1 MIDPYSVIACDSY
14 VVAGK
19 SHVNESVI
27 TGEAFPK
34 TKTVGDFLLAGSRNG
49 TDELRAMVNQDYEGS
64 FLSQLARSVESSL
77 STKVSVQQHVDQIT
91 QYFVLMVFAIALSVA
106 VYTAWH
112 SIDLDLELG
121 QTINVV
127 GEKVMTILA
136 AACPC
141 AIGLATPCAI
151 MAGVGKY
158 RPVKDVELFTDSI
171 RYRLAKGNSYVG
183 GW

>member
-1 MIDPYSVIACDSY
+1 MKHSPR
-14 VVAGK
+14 
-19 SHVNESVI
+19 
-27 TGEAFPK
+27 PK
-34 TKTVGDFLLAGSRNG
+34 QWAISLLAGSRNG
-49 TDELRAMVNQDYEGS
+49 ADELRAMVNQDYEGS

-77 STKVSVQQHVDQIT
+77 STKVSVQHRVDQIT
-91 QYFVLMVFAIALSVA
+91 QYFVLVVFAIALSVA
-106 VYTAWH
+106 MYTAWY
-112 SIDLDLELG
+112 SVGRDVDIG

-158 RPVKDVELFTDSI
+158 RPLKDVELVTNSI
-171 RYRLAKGNSYVG
+171 RHRLA
-183 GW
+183 